1 MRKLIISAVALLVG
15 VSTNA
20 QELQLTLDEAVKIAL
35 DDNPTIQVADLEI
48 ERYDY
53 VMAETKGMFLPS
65 LSIDSYY
72 NYSVIAQQMSKSM
85 QISADGTSTVSAA
98 ANLSIPLYA
107 PAISRTLSLNK
118 TQMAAAVETA
128 RGSKI
133 TLAAE
138 VKKAYYN
145 TLLAEQS
152 LEVLEES
159 SAISKKNVED
169 TQVMFNN
176 GLIAEY
182 DLLTAQVQYS
192 NLQPTIVQTRNS
204 IEIAKLLL
212 KMYLSLPAETQISL
226 SGSLDEMR
234 EVVFQGTDALST
246 DISENSDL
254 RTLEFQQQLLADQL
268 RLTNSARLPTLAL
281 YGSATYYGAESAVIG
296 LSETGGFVSN
306 GVEYYGQMPINVGI
320 SLSIPIFSGN
330 TNINKAKSIRNQM
343 KQLELQK
350 LYVEQSK
357 IVELKSAI
365 NNLFAARERMFSEE
379 ATVEQAAK
387 AYSISKTRYD
397 AGVGTMLELNSAQ
410 LSQTQSELNYSQ
422 AIYDYLSAKCDYDKV
437 IGKEN

>member
-1 MRKLIISAVALLVG
+1 MRKLFFAAATLLLWSG
-15 VSTNA
+15 AQA
-20 QELQLTLDEAVKIAL
+20 QELQLTIDQAVAIAL
-35 DDNPTIQVADLEI
+35 DDNPTIQIANMEI

-53 VMAETKGMFLPS
+53 VLAETKGNYLPS

-85 QISADGTSTVSAA
+85 QLSADGTSTVSAA

-107 PAISRTLSLNK
+107 PAIARTLTLNK
-118 TQMAAAVETA
+118 TQMAAAVESA

-138 VKKAYYN
+138 VKNAFYN
-145 TLLAEQS
+145 ILLAEQS
-152 LEVLEES
+152 LVVLEES
-159 SAISKKNVED
+159 SAISKKSVDD
-169 TQVMFNN
+169 TQIMFDN
-176 GLIAEY
+176 GLTAEY

-204 IEIAKLLL
+204 VEIAKMLL
-212 KMYLSLPAETQISL
+212 KMYLSLPAETEISL
-226 SGSLDEMR
+226 TGSLDQMR
-234 EVVFQGTDALST
+234 DIVFDGADGLTT
-246 DISENSDL
+246 DISQNSDL
-254 RTLEFQQQLLADQL
+254 RAMEYQSQLLADQL
-268 RLTNSARLPTLAL
+268 RLTNSARLPTLAA
-281 YGSATYYGAESAVIG
+281 YGSVTYYGSESAVIDY
-296 LSETGGFVSN
+296 STFSAN
-306 GVEYYGQMPINVGI
+306 GTEYYGQIPISVGV
-320 SLSIPIFSGN
+320 SLSIPIFSGL
-330 TNINKAKSIRNQM
+330 TNVNKAKSIKNQM

-350 LYVEQSK
+350 LYLEQSK

-365 NNLFAARERMFSEE
+365 NNLFTAREKMFSEE

-410 LSQTQSELNYSQ
+410 LAQTQSSLNYSQ
-422 AIYDYLSAKCDYDKV
+422 AIYDYLSAKCDYDKI